1 MYRLNMDKSTYVG
14 QYASRKR
21 LLKKMDNSNK
31 HKLRTLHVQLGTLLN
46 SRKALNSKVTTRH
59 FDQLREAVDAESDP
73 YEIKLRLSRLEQSL
87 KHEGLYKNVKSDFV
101 HLRKDILG
109 LLHGSENTQLQRHT
123 LPGISHP
130 AKDRTFYIAPK
141 NDNDQSAASGASS
154 SHKHAQ
160 GPSTD
165 DMRMLNTAIGKLYR
179 HLQLSA
185 KEQETTMVADITHKE
200 GTIQKENVNILTL
213 SQMQPDETFHD
224 IVLKLRNFEKE
235 FQRQKVQQQREQMRL
250 LEEIKRL
257 NKNSSELRR
266 ENERIKGVQP
276 ILTKAK
282 GKQVE
287 RIEERYRTEKKDMEE
302 KIIELESGMKK
313 NLAILLRDKEEV
325 RSHIRSDVE
334 SLMSSI
340 NNLHYMVLGHYHDT
354 PATHRN
360 SDDAEI
366 LPTKDLLN
374 MLTSVAGGVQILKTK
389 SQDYSRQADDMSSW
403 RRSFK
408 ELERE
413 IFKFCRGFADD
424 DDNHEFTTMAH
435 ETDTQMIVHSCKTK
449 LQKTKENINTK
460 LKNYADTS
468 SSVKRKDR
476 EVNNY
481 RQCLEELQSEIAK
494 LHDQVISVQIQDI
507 SISMPEFERRQDA
520 GDKSDGSADE
530 LPEADRQEQMDFLDK
545 LKQIGTMVTHF
556 QQLIIDR
563 TSILNKMEND
573 MLPLKIRVNRLHEE
587 ITKAMNAGGS
597 PDHDAADDT
606 FQPKRSF
613 SPDGPHNVFS
623 REIGNMLKKLSKMEL
638 AIRHLLESYA
648 TTHGRASI

>member
-1 MYRLNMDKSTYVG
+1 MDKNSYVG
-14 QYASRKR
+14 QYACRKK

-31 HKLRTLHVQLGTLLN
+31 QRLRTLHVQLGTLLN

-59 FDQLREAVDAESDP
+59 YDQLREAVDAESDP
-73 YEIKLRLSRLEQSL
+73 HEIKSRLSRLEQSL

-109 LLHGSENTQLQRHT
+109 GSVLLHGSEQVPRHT
-123 LPGISHP
+123 LPGISHTV
-130 AKDRTFYIAPK
+130 KDRTFYIAPK
-141 NDNDQSAASGASS
+141 SDNDQAAASGATT
-154 SHKHAQ
+154 SHKHAN
-160 GPSTD
+160 GLSAD

-179 HLQLSA
+179 HLQLSS
-185 KEQETTMVADITHKE
+185 KEQENTMVSDHSHKE
-200 GTIQKENVNILTL
+200 GSVQKENVNILTL

-250 LEEIKRL
+250 MEEIKRL

-287 RIEERYRTEKKDMEE
+287 RLEERYRTEKKDMEE

-313 NLAILLRDKEEV
+313 NLAMLLHDKEEV

-354 PATHRN
+354 PAIHRN

-374 MLTSVAGGVQILKTK
+374 MITSVAGGVQILKSK
-389 SQDYSRQADDMSSW
+389 SQDLFRQADDMSNW
-403 RRSFK
+403 RRNFR

-413 IFKFCRGFADD
+413 ISKFCRGFTD
-424 DDNHEFTTMAH
+424 DDNDREFTVGQQ
-435 ETDTQMIVHSCKTK
+435 ETDAQMIVHSCKTK

-460 LKNYADTS
+460 LKSFAETS
-468 SSVKRKDR
+468 SSVKRKQR
-476 EVNNY
+476 EVTNY
-481 RQCLEELQSEIAK
+481 RRSLEELQGEIGK
-494 LHDQVISVQIQDI
+494 LHDQVLSVQIEDI
-507 SISMPEFERRQDA
+507 SISRPEFERRQDS
-520 GDKSDGSADE
+520 GDKFDGSGDE
-530 LPEADRQEQMDFLDK
+530 LPEADRQEQKEFLDK

-597 PDHDAADDT
+597 PDHEGTDDNL
-606 FQPKRSF
+606 PRRSF
-613 SPDGPHNVFS
+613 SPDVPSNALS

-638 AIRHLLESYA
+638 AIRHLLETYA
-648 TTHGRASI
+648 TSHGRASI